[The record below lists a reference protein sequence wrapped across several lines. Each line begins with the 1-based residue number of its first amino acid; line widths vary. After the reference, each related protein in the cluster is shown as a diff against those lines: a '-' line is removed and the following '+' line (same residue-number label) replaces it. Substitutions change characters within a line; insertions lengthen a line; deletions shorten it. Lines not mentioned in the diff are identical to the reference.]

1 MQPQRKVKTSIYLD
15 KRVHDLLNER
25 RIKERRTLTVILNR
39 ALENGLRCD
48 AFNETELPIDVDEL
62 ERAE

>member
-25 RIKERRTLTVILNR
+25 RIKEHRTLTFVLNR
-39 ALENGLRCD
+39 TLENGLRYD
-48 AFNETELPIDVDEL
+48 AFNATKLPIDVDEL
-62 ERAE
+62 EKAE